1 MASAEGPAASMTG
14 MVIWLVAAL
23 VTLMRWLARAS
34 LAVSGWSI
42 QRLAMRVGAM
52 TLRPVAAFFVRVGA
66 VLVGVAGLV
75 AGVVPGGSLASDV
88 VPQWGPAVLVGHVPV
103 AGVWGVGP
111 IAVADF
117 NGDGHEDVLIARS
130 SPDAQHT
137 FPVTILLGDG
147 KGHFTDGT
155 SSIFAGDV
163 PRTQVPRQIVIA
175 DFNGDHRPDVF
186 VADHG
191 DDHDPWPGYQ
201 NTLILSA
208 PGGKLVDA
216 TANLP
221 QVYDFT
227 HSAAAADVNGDGT
240 TDLYIGNIGGANNVP
255 PRILLNDGTGHFTVA
270 DGLLPGLVT
279 DLSLNTYTG
288 SAFADVNGDG
298 HPDLVLSANTD
309 TPQSL
314 VLLNDGTGHFSE
326 LPGALPAKP
335 FGPDAIGLDPTPL
348 DINGDGRPDLVI
360 GFTKGNPFYV
370 GRWIQVLINNGDGTF
385 RDETATR
392 LPQSDNSD
400 GWPVFFQ
407 PRDLEHNGRI
417 GFGLQTSGV
426 GSGAPLLYLLDKNGD
441 FQPGPPVGFG
451 VSAWAFID
459 AKGDGSNDI
468 VGVTGSGD
476 VLLSSEFRQT
486 NTTPPPKANPPTLS
500 HLQLT
505 PISFQAARS
514 GASIARAT
522 IGTTLSYQDSE
533 IATTTFRFD
542 RALPG
547 VMRGSSCVSP
557 SRHPTPG
564 RQHCKRYVPL
574 SGSFT
579 HPDNT
584 GANHFRFTGRI
595 GGKTLRPGNYRLN
608 ATPRNAA
615 GDLGRTVHSP
625 FSILPWTTVPLPT
638 RATLLALDL
647 M

>member
-1 MASAEGPAASMTG
+1 VP
-14 MVIWLVAAL
+14 VK
-23 VTLMRWLARAS
+23 AS
-34 LAVSGWSI
+34 LRRLGPKGWAGRWGS
-42 QRLAMRVGAM
+42 RLGC
-52 TLRPVAAFFVRVGA
+52 FGA
-66 VLVGVAGLV
+66 VLSGIAVL
-75 AGVVPGGSLASDV
+75 VPGGSLASDV
-88 VPQWGPAVLVGHVPV
+88 VPQWGSPVLVGHVAV

-155 SSIFAGDV
+155 SSIFEGDV

-186 VADHG
+186 IADHG
-191 DDHDPWPGYQ
+191 DDHPPWPGYQ
-201 NTLILSA
+201 NMLILSA
-208 PGGKLVDA
+208 PGGELVDA

-240 TDLYIGNIGGANNVP
+240 TDLYIGNIGGAKNVP
-255 PRILLNDGTGHFTVA
+255 PRILLNDGTGHFTLCN
-270 DGLLPGLVT
+270 DCLPAAVT
-279 DLSLNTYTG
+279 NLDQNTYTG
-288 SAFADVNGDG
+288 STFADVNGDG
-298 HPDLVLSANTD
+298 RPDLVLSANTD

-360 GFTKGNPFYV
+360 GFTKGTPFYV

-385 RDETATR
+385 GDETASR

-407 PRDLEHNGRI
+407 PRDLEHNGRM
-417 GFGLQTSGV
+417 GLGVQTSGV
-426 GSGAPLLYLLDKNGD
+426 GSGAPLLYLLDQNGD
-441 FQPGPPVGFG
+441 FQPGPPLGFG
-451 VSAWAFID
+451 VSAWSFID

-468 VGVTGSGD
+468 VGATGSGD
-476 VLLSSEFRQT
+476 VWLIPESRQT
-486 NTTPPPKANPPTLS
+486 ETTPPPKSKPPTLS

-505 PISFQAARS
+505 PISFRAARS
-514 GASIARAT
+514 GASIARPA

-533 IATTTFRFD
+533 IATTTFTVD

-547 VMRGSSCVSP
+547 VMRGNSCVSL
-557 SRHPTPG
+557 SRHTTPG
-564 RQHCKRYVPL
+564 HQRCKRYIPL

-584 GANHFRFTGRI
+584 GTNHFRFTGRI
-595 GGKTLRPGNYRLN
+595 GGTTLKPGDYRLD
-608 ATPRNAA
+608 ATPKDAA
-615 GDLGRTVHSP
+615 GDVGHTIRST
-625 FSILPWTTVPLPT
+625 FSIVPWATVRLSA
-638 RATLLALDL
+638 RAILLAFDL